1 MSVTFYGYI
10 AETETIIESGD
21 VNMANANAAFVLDSL
36 GLPTD
41 DLSGG
46 LPADDF
52 LGRVLMALA
61 VAPQDE
67 GVPAYDDT
75 RPGGPQWTECGR
87 REGYLQDQL
96 EALRELTEQCPPG
109 AEVAWA

>member
-10 AETETIIESGD
+10 AQTETIIESGD

-61 VAPQDE
+61 IAPEDE
-67 GVPAYDDT
+67 G
-75 RPGGPQWTECGR
+75 RPGYQVAERLFDCGR
-87 REGYLQDQL
+87 RPGYLQDQL
-96 EALRELTEQCPPG
+96 GALRELAEQCTPLG